1 MYLRKIRKIFFSLTN
16 KAIEFITS
24 CTLNQTPFY
33 LQISHYAV
41 HTNIES
47 TEKSFNHLKDK
58 PKGVQQ
64 KDLGYAAM
72 TFDLDVGLGILLKK
86 IKELGIEDNTY
97 IIYMSDNGSVPQ
109 YTWCQE
115 V

>member
-1 MYLRKIRKIFFSLTN
+1 MNIRKDPKNIFSLTN

-47 TEKSFNHLKDK
+47 TEKSFNHFKR
-58 PKGVQQ
+58 
-64 KDLGYAAM
+64 
-72 TFDLDVGLGILLKK
+72 
-86 IKELGIEDNTY
+86 
-97 IIYMSDNGSVPQ
+97 
-109 YTWCQE
+109 
-115 V
+115 

>member
-1 MYLRKIRKIFFSLTN
+1 MYIKSN
-16 KAIEFITS
+16 S
-24 CTLNQTPFY
+24 FY

-47 TEKSFNHLKDK
+47 TEKAFNHLKDK

-72 TFDLDVGLGILLKK
+72 TFDLDVGLGIL
-86 IKELGIEDNTY
+86 
-97 IIYMSDNGSVPQ
+97 S
-109 YTWCQE
+109 
-115 V
+115 